1 MIGFTENTP
10 ENQEYV
16 LSLFGKMSVIFYQC
30 DYSWLH
36 LEELCDKLN
45 KN

>member
-16 LSLFGKMSVIFYQC
+16 LSLFGKMPVIFYQC
-30 DYSWLH
+30 DYLWLY
-36 LEELCDKLN
+36 LEELRGKLN